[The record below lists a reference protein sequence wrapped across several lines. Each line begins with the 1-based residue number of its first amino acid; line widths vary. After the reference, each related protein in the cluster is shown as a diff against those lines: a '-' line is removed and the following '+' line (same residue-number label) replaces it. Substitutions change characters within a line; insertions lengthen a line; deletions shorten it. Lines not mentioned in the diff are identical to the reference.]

1 MNSRAK
7 TTIILAVVLVALV
20 MGVALLMTFSG
31 AAPAKYATPQVWSQ
45 PMANMQSM
53 KIIDLT
59 GDGQND
65 LFLQNETTFKVLDA
79 DGKTV
84 QSQDFTAPLATTLGD
99 VNGDGVEDVIVF
111 APIDGQST
119 VAAYSQNER
128 LWATPID
135 AERVGQPARAAVIR
149 FPEGTQVIAGDDR
162 GQLVAVN
169 QEGRE
174 VWRANLSSG
183 DTIRGLDDALIDG
196 KIYLAAANHNGSV
209 ALYDAQGKTLWTYST
224 GVLRR
229 LRAYDLNGDGTG
241 EILLGGDGGRL
252 IVLDAATGKERLSQA
267 LGQAITEIR
276 EAEINGEPSSREFV
290 VGGKNGGVW
299 AYTAAG
305 EQLWS
310 NNVDDKVTE
319 IAALDVDKDG
329 ADETI
334 IGDEGGG
341 VTLFAGKTGDRFGLE
356 GHATGIMRIDVE
368 KLGTGRKA
376 VVADGSQVSVYSIE
390 KESAPFFY
398 SPLVVGLL
406 IAAAIIAAAW
416 FIASLPQKPA
426 EKIAIEDQSVEGLQ
440 AQRRMLHESIAD
452 VERMKQAG
460 EMPPEAYAA
469 RLKELRAELV
479 DNDVAL
485 KKAGVKIQVETFKCP
500 NCGGTLPLGIDK
512 CDYCGQVV
520 IA

>member
-7 TTIILAVVLVALV
+7 TTIVLAAVAVAVV
-20 MGVALLMTFSG
+20 MSVALLMTFGGS
-31 AAPAKYATPQVWSQ
+31 APAKYATPTVWSQ
-45 PMANMQSM
+45 PMSKVQSM

-65 LFLQNETTFKVLDA
+65 LFLQNETSFKVVDA
-79 DGKTV
+79 NGKEL
-84 QSQDFTAPLATTLGD
+84 QMESFNPPLATTMGD
-99 VNGDGVEDVIVF
+99 VNGDGVEDVVAF
-111 APIDGQST
+111 APGGKHT
-119 VAAYSQNER
+119 VSVFSQNEM
-128 LWATPID
+128 LWNWPV
-135 AERVGQPARAAVIR
+135 EPVGNPARAAVVR

-162 GQLVAVN
+162 GQLVSLN
-169 QEGRE
+169 KEGQE
-174 VWRANLSSG
+174 VWRTNLSSG

-196 KIYLAAANHNGSV
+196 KLYLAAANHDGHV
-209 ALYDAQGKTLWTYST
+209 ALYDARGQALWTYSAGT
-224 GVLRR
+224 LRR
-229 LRAYDLNGDGTG
+229 LRAYDLNGDGHG
-241 EILLGGDGGRL
+241 EILLGGDGARL
-252 IVLDAATGKERLSQA
+252 IMLDAATGLERFNQA
-267 LGQAITEIR
+267 LGQTITEIR

-334 IGDEGGG
+334 IGDESGG
-341 VTLFAGKTGDRFGLE
+341 VALFAGKTGERFGLE
-356 GHATGIMRIDVE
+356 GHPGAIMRIDTE
-368 KLGTGRKA
+368 KFGDGRKV
-376 VVADGSQVSVYSIE
+376 VVADDSQVSVYSIE
-390 KESAPFFY
+390 KENAPFFY

-406 IAAAIIAAAW
+406 ISAAIIAAAW
-416 FIASLPQKPA
+416 FIASMPQKPA
-426 EKIAIEDQSVEGLQ
+426 EKIAIEDQSVAGLQ

-460 EMPPEAYAA
+460 EVPPEAYAA
-469 RLKELRAELV
+469 RLKELRAELA
-479 DNDVAL
+479 DNDAAL

-500 NCGGTLPLGIDK
+500 NCGGSLPLGVDK

>member
-1 MNSRAK
+1 MNSRAR
-7 TTIILAVVLVALV
+7 TTIILAVVAVAVV
-20 MGVALLMTFSG
+20 MGVALLMTFGGS
-31 AAPAKYATPQVWSQ
+31 APAKYATPTVWSQ
-45 PMANMQSM
+45 PMSNMQSM

-59 GDGQND
+59 GDRQND
-65 LFLQNETTFKVLDA
+65 LFLQNETSFKIVTA
-79 DGKTV
+79 DGKEL
-84 QSQDFTAPLATTLGD
+84 QAEDFNTPLATSMGD

-111 APIDGQST
+111 ASIEGRPT
-119 VAAYSQNER
+119 VAVYSQNER
-128 LWATPID
+128 LWSTPI
-135 AERVGQPARAAVIR
+135 ASVNRPARVAVVR
-149 FPEGTQVIAGDDR
+149 FPEGSQVIAGDDR
-162 GQLVAVN
+162 GLLVALN
-169 QEGRE
+169 QQGQE

-196 KIYLAAANHNGSV
+196 KPYLAAANHDGHV
-209 ALYDAQGKTLWTYST
+209 ALYDAAGNALWTYSAGT
-224 GVLRR
+224 LRR
-229 LRAYDLNGDGTG
+229 LRAYDLNGDGIS
-241 EILLGGDGGRL
+241 EILLGGDGARL
-252 IVLDAATGKERLSQA
+252 IMLDAATGLERFNQA
-267 LGQAITEIR
+267 LGQTITEIR

-290 VGGKNGGVW
+290 VGGKDGGVW
-299 AYTAAG
+299 AFTAAG

-334 IGDEGGG
+334 IGDESGG
-341 VTLFAGKTGDRFGLE
+341 VVLFAGQSGERFGLD
-356 GHATGIMRIDVE
+356 GHPGAIMRIDTE
-368 KLGTGRKA
+368 EFGDGRKV
-376 VVADGSQVSVYSIE
+376 VVADDAQVSVYSIE

-406 IAAAIIAAAW
+406 ISAAIIVAAW
-416 FIASLPQKPA
+416 FIASMPQKPA

-460 EMPPEAYAA
+460 EVPPEAYAA
-469 RLKELRAELV
+469 RLKELRAELA
-479 DNDVAL
+479 DNDAAL
-485 KKAGVKIQVETFKCP
+485 KKAGVKIAVETFKCP
-500 NCGGTLPLGIDK
+500 NCGGTLPLGVDK

>member
-7 TTIILAVVLVALV
+7 TTIILAVVLVVAV
-20 MGVALLMTFSG
+20 MSVALLMTFSG
-31 AAPAKYATPQVWSQ
+31 SAPAKYATFQVWSQ
-45 PMANMQSM
+45 PMSNMQSM

-65 LFLQNETTFKVLDA
+65 LFAQNDTTFKVLDA
-79 DGKTV
+79 DGKTL
-84 QSQDFTAPLATTLGD
+84 QSQDFAAPLATTLGD
-99 VNGDGVEDVIVF
+99 INGDGVEDVIVF
-111 APIDGQST
+111 APIDGQPT
-119 VAAYSQNER
+119 VAAYSQGER
-128 LWATPID
+128 LWDTPIGNI
-135 AERVGQPARAAVIR
+135 GQPARVAVVR

-162 GQLVAVN
+162 GQLVALDK
-169 QEGRE
+169 QGRE

-196 KIYLAAANHNGSV
+196 KLYLAAANHDGHV
-209 ALYDAQGKTLWTYST
+209 ALYDAQGKPLWTYST
-224 GVLRR
+224 GILRR
-229 LRAYDLNGDGTG
+229 LRSYDLNGDGTS
-241 EILLGGDGGRL
+241 EILLGGDAGRL
-252 IVLDAATGKERLSQA
+252 IVLNAATGKERVNQP
-267 LGQAITEIR
+267 LGQALTEIR

-299 AYTAAG
+299 AFTAAG

-310 NNVDDKVTE
+310 NNVDSKVTE

-334 IGDEGGG
+334 IGDDSGS
-341 VTLFAGKTGDRFGLE
+341 VTLFAGKTGERFSLE
-356 GHATGIMRIDVE
+356 SHPSGILRIDAE
-368 KLGTGRKA
+368 KLGAGRKA
-376 VVADGSQVSVYSIE
+376 VIADGSQLSVYSIE
-390 KESAPFFY
+390 KQSAPFFY

-406 IAAAIIAAAW
+406 ISAAIIVAAW
-416 FIASLPQKPA
+416 FIASMPPKPA

-440 AQRRMLHESIAD
+440 AQRRMLHENIAD

-469 RLKELRAELV
+469 RLKELRTELA
-479 DNDVAL
+479 DNEAAL
-485 KKAGVKIQVETFKCP
+485 TKAGVKIQVETFKCP

>member
-7 TTIILAVVLVALV
+7 TTIILAVVAVAVV
-20 MGVALLMTFSG
+20 MGVALVMTFGGS
-31 AAPAKYATPQVWSQ
+31 APAKYATPQMWSQ
-45 PMANMQSM
+45 PMSNMQSM

-65 LFLQNETTFKVLDA
+65 LFLQNETSFKIVDA
-79 DGKTV
+79 DGKELLA
-84 QSQDFTAPLATTLGD
+84 DNFNPPLVTTLGD
-99 VNGDGVEDVIVF
+99 VNGDGVEDVVAF
-111 APIDGQST
+111 APGGKHTIG
-119 VAAYSQNER
+119 VYSQNEM
-128 LWATPID
+128 LWNWPVD
-135 AERVGQPARAAVIR
+135 PVGNPARAAVIR
-149 FPEGTQVIAGDDR
+149 FPERTLIIAGDDE
-162 GQLVAVN
+162 GQLIALDLDG
-169 QEGRE
+169 QE

-196 KIYLAAANHNGSV
+196 KLYLVAANHDGSV
-209 ALYDAQGKTLWTYST
+209 ALYDALGKALWTYST
-224 GVLRR
+224 GILRR
-229 LRAYDLNGDGTG
+229 LRAYDLNGDGTS

-252 IVLDAATGKERLSQA
+252 IVLDAATGKELLNRS
-267 LGQAITEIR
+267 LGQVITEIR

-299 AYTAAG
+299 AFTATG

-334 IGDEGGG
+334 IGDESGG
-341 VTLFAGKTGDRFGLE
+341 VVLFAGKTGERFRLD
-356 GHATGIMRIDVE
+356 GHPGAIMRIDTE
-368 KLGTGRKA
+368 KLGNGRKV
-376 VVADGSQVSVYSIE
+376 VVADDSQVRVYSIE

-406 IAAAIIAAAW
+406 LSAAIIVAAW

-460 EMPPEAYAA
+460 EVPPEAYAA
-469 RLKELRAELV
+469 RLKELRAELA
-479 DNDVAL
+479 DNDAAL
-485 KKAGVKIQVETFKCP
+485 KKAGVKVQVETFKCP

>member
-7 TTIILAVVLVALV
+7 TTIILAVVAVAVV

-31 AAPAKYATPQVWSQ
+31 STPAKYATSQAWSQ

-65 LFLQNETTFKVLDA
+65 LFVQNDTTFKVLDA
-79 DGKTV
+79 EGKSLV
-84 QSQDFTAPLATTLGD
+84 SQDFIAPLATTLGD
-99 VNGDGVEDVIVF
+99 VNGDGVEDVVVF
-111 APIDGQST
+111 APIDGRPT

-128 LWATPID
+128 LWATPIENID
-135 AERVGQPARAAVIR
+135 QPARAAVVR

-162 GQLVAVN
+162 GLLVALN
-169 QEGRE
+169 QQGQE

-196 KIYLAAANHNGSV
+196 KLYLAAANHDGHV
-209 ALYDAQGKTLWTYST
+209 ALYDAQGKALWTYST
-224 GVLRR
+224 GILRR
-229 LRAYDLNGDGTG
+229 LRSYDLNGDGTS

-252 IVLDAATGKERLSQA
+252 IVLDAATGKELVNQA

-276 EAEINGEPSSREFV
+276 EVEINGEPSSREFV
-290 VGGKNGGVW
+290 VGGKKGGVW
-299 AYTAAG
+299 AFTAAG

-310 NNVDDKVTE
+310 NNVDSKVNE

-334 IGDEGGG
+334 IGDDGGG
-341 VTLFAGKTGDRFGLE
+341 VTLFAGKTGERFGLD
-356 GHATGIMRIDVE
+356 GHPSGILRIDVE
-368 KLGTGRKA
+368 KLGVGRKA

-390 KESAPFFY
+390 KASAPFFY

-452 VERMKQAG
+452 VERMKLAG

-469 RLKELRAELV
+469 RLKELRAALA
-479 DNDVAL
+479 DNEAAL

-500 NCGGTLPLGIDK
+500 NCGGTLPLGTDK